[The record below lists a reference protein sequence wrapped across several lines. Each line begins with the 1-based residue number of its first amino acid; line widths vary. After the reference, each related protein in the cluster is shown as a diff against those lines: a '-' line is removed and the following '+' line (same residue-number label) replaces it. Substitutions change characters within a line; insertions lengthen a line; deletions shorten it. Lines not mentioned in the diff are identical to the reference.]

1 MVTGLLLSP
10 LPALAQYCGGPPAEV
25 FWGWGTST
33 YFRSIEEALQ
43 ARCTTQ
49 WPGTTLRVVLGP
61 TVPISSTEPYG
72 NNWQGICY
80 KEPTN
85 PLPTSPQCLPT
96 GFGEC
101 GPAPDGSER
110 HTASIARVFYCD
122 VSVGGPGFCRIN
134 GIQQD
139 SVPRCMVASHGLD
152 PDLNDPN
159 SPQVCGVSGGS
170 MGGPGFPSSSSDG
183 GNTQG
188 NPISPQLAEKTQ
200 VEQDIAAAGGLGFAR
215 TYRSSMPEGKATV
228 RPTRDL
234 GRYWRHSLFRAIDV
248 NHPNSTQRQFLSG
261 QVFSLTM
268 LRPDGRALTYA
279 RVGSGWVAQSG
290 VFDTLVDRLNGSGI
304 HIGWTYTEY
313 GRGTV
318 ELYDANGDIESVTH
332 PSGASLAWTRASGS
346 VTVTN
351 DQGRSLTMAMTDGRI
366 DSVTDGAGDTVN
378 YTYDSNGNLVT
389 VEYPDGE
396 ERHYHYNETT
406 LNGGTSR
413 PHLLTGITDED
424 GQRYASFGYD
434 SAGKAIMTTHL
445 IGSTEVDK
453 FQFSY
458 VAPIPGFA
466 GTSRATVIDP
476 MGTTRQYDFANVLG
490 VARSAG
496 QSQPGGAGCS
506 AAASDINHDVSGNV
520 TSRTDFNGNTT
531 CYKVDT
537 TRRLETVRLEGL
549 APSVGCPSNLVTHT
563 PVSKQRKITQQ
574 WHPTLSLVERRAEPN
589 RLVDL
594 VYNGRPDP
602 SNGGATASCAS
613 GASTTVLC
621 KRIETATTDATG
633 ANGLSAT
640 TTGSSRISSWTYDA
654 QGRVLTADGPRTD
667 VADITTYTYR
677 AADEAACATQP
688 TTCAYRKGDLW
699 RTTNAL
705 GQVSEVLAYD
715 GAGRAL
721 SVLDA
726 NGVRTDFEYTPRGW
740 LSRRLLRGTD
750 DNSEADDQ
758 ITAFEYEPYGSINKV
773 TQPDGSFLRY
783 HYDAAH
789 RLTGISD
796 AAGDRIDYALDAA
809 GNRLKEETKDPNG
822 NVKRLLARQFDAL
835 SRMRSQISAPF
846 AAMADLD
853 DPAVKKTRFE
863 YDPNGNHTRVTD
875 ALDVATDNDHD
886 ALNRLIR
893 SIGDHGAGGINATS
907 LFTYDAR
914 DNLRTVTDPKGLVTT
929 YTYDGLDNLTQLQSP
944 DTGTTSYTH
953 DAAGNRISQTDARG
967 VTSTYT
973 YDALGRMTGVSFSD
987 RGKDLGFIYDEAGTT
1002 CRAGEG
1008 FATGR
1013 LSRFTD
1019 ETGSTEFCYDRRGQL
1034 VRRTSVV
1041 SGETYEL
1048 TWGYDGAGRLNSL
1061 TYPSGTVV
1069 AYARDNRGRI
1079 VGIDVTPANA
1089 SATTLI
1095 SDVAYLPFGPIGTIT
1110 WGDQSTLARRYDQNY
1125 WIDQIESSHPEGL
1138 VLDFST
1144 DLVGNIVSLSDTL
1157 APSVP
1162 VDSYGY
1168 DDLYRLTTQ
1177 DSAVSGLT
1185 QYGYDATGNRTG
1197 VTTASS
1203 ATAYAYPPGSHRLQ
1217 AVGAS
1222 LRGYDA
1228 NGNTTSMNGRTLS
1241 YDDRNRLTM
1250 VNLGIGGSVES
1261 SYNARGERVLR
1272 LQDSFGTATETRYV
1286 YDEAGRLLL
1295 ELPSK
1300 KGASASE
1307 IVWLDDLPVG
1317 LIDKSGEVRPI
1328 EPDHLG
1334 SPRKVIEPSR
1344 GTALWDWPI
1353 LGDAFGTAAAND
1365 DPDGDGNATTL
1376 NLRFPGQQYDAA
1388 TGLHY
1393 NYFRDYDPA
1402 TGRYVESDPI
1412 GLRGGLNTFTY
1423 VRSRP
1428 VINVDPQG
1436 LVEWSGTL
1444 GGGAAIDVVGGSILS
1459 FDLVSE
1465 CKCNRR
1471 VRVSGYASFLAG
1483 GFGLK
1488 YTGSGASTSFTD
1500 YFECPEET
1508 APNGSAF
1515 MLGVAGVLGAGGSC
1529 SYVNLGGLYSSSCG
1543 PSFGIDISAGM
1554 YVGASVVTTAKT
1566 ECCG

>member
-1 MVTGLLLSP
+1 MRMRSLLRSVVLLAGILGSGSAYCCSESVFYLAP
-10 LPALAQYCGGPPAEV
+10 NLISIKGQCASRDEALAACHYQADLHGYPHVNCSEGYNPDSRFPNIWGGWWYEDA
-25 FWGWGTST
+25 
-33 YFRSIEEALQ
+33 
-43 ARCTTQ
+43 
-49 WPGTTLRVVLGP
+49 
-61 TVPISSTEPYG
+61 
-72 NNWQGICY
+72 NNGVW
-80 KEPTN
+80 
-85 PLPTSPQCLPT
+85 SPQY
-96 GFGEC
+96 FVE
-101 GPAPDGSER
+101 E
-110 HTASIARVFYCD
+110 FYQ
-122 VSVGGPGFCRIN
+122 PLY
-134 GIQQD
+134 
-139 SVPRCMVASHGLD
+139 PELD
-152 PDLNDPN
+152 NDPN
-159 SPQVCGVSGGS
+159 L
-170 MGGPGFPSSSSDG
+170 GGPDCDDECSMSAGDPIHVGSGNKFETHIEFRAATPFPLEFSWTYNSAGLSRHFTTASPRLGRNRTHSYSNRLFYFARMQTPLVYVTRPDG
-183 GNTQG
+183 KVRSFRLIGG
-188 NPISPQLAEKTQ
+188 HWE
-200 VEQDIAAAGGLGFAR
+200 AAAGVDGVLTQLTDGPTLLGWRFEEGGVTE
-215 TYRSSMPEGKATV
+215 TYGASGHYLS
-228 RPTRDL
+228 
-234 GRYWRHSLFRAIDV
+234 RA
-248 NHPNSTQRQFLSG
+248 
-261 QVFSLTM
+261 
-268 LRPDGRALTYA
+268 
-279 RVGSGWVAQSG
+279 
-290 VFDTLVDRLNGSGI
+290 
-304 HIGWTYTEY
+304 
-313 GRGTV
+313 
-318 ELYDANGDIESVTH
+318 DANGGLHTLEYVGGLLKTVRDQSGRVLSFTYNNDGQIASLELPDGGSIGFAYSASGDLNRVDY
-332 PSGASLAWTRASGS
+332 PSGFNRQYRYDELGHVQADTVPGALTGVIDEAGVRYSDTHYTSGYRATGTSLAGGIDAHALAYTMHVSGAYSTRTV
-346 VTVTN
+346 VTTPLGATREVVVDAVNSRLLPSSIVVACAGCETSTIEKTFDAKGRPDLVVTN
-351 DQGRSLTMAMTDGRI
+351 GITADHDYDPRGLETQRI
-366 DSVTDGAGDTVN
+366 DVANTVCPAAVPDCHLAKRKTQTDW
-378 YTYDSNGNLVT
+378 
-389 VEYPDGE
+389 
-396 ERHYHYNETT
+396 
-406 LNGGTSR
+406 
-413 PHLLTGITDED
+413 
-424 GQRYASFGYD
+424 
-434 SAGKAIMTTHL
+434 
-445 IGSTEVDK
+445 
-453 FQFSY
+453 
-458 VAPIPGFA
+458 
-466 GTSRATVIDP
+466 RATFRVP
-476 MGTTRQYDFANVLG
+476 MERRTYNAANVLEQLTRFAYNARGQQTARCQVEPSNASAMAYACGSLADAPVG
-490 VARSAG
+490 VRQTRADYCDETDADFGTAACPPVGLARS
-496 QSQPGGAGCS
+496 
-506 AAASDINHDVSGNV
+506 V
-520 TSRTDFNGNTT
+520 
-531 CYKVDT
+531 
-537 TRRLETVRLEGL
+537 
-549 APSVGCPSNLVTHT
+549 
-563 PVSKQRKITQQ
+563 
-574 WHPTLSLVERRAEPN
+574 
-589 RLVDL
+589 
-594 VYNGRPDP
+594 
-602 SNGGATASCAS
+602 
-613 GASTTVLC
+613 
-621 KRIETATTDATG
+621 
-633 ANGLSAT
+633 
-640 TTGSSRISSWTYDA
+640 
-654 QGRVLTADGPRTD
+654 DGPRTD
-667 VADITTYTYR
+667 VADVTTYTYR
-677 AADEAACATQP
+677 AADEATCATQP

-699 RTTNAL
+699 KTTNAL

-715 GAGRAL
+715 GAGRVL

-758 ITAFEYEPYGSINKV
+758 ITTFEYEPYGSINKV
-773 TQPDGSFLRY
+773 TQPDGSYLRY

-893 SIGDHGAGGINATS
+893 SIGDHGADGINATS

-967 VTSTYT
+967 VTSTYA
-973 YDALGRMTGVSFSD
+973 YDALGRLTWVSFST
-987 RGKDLGFIYDEAGTT
+987 RGKDLRFIYDEAGTT
-1002 CRAGEG
+1002 CRAGER
-1008 FATGR
+1008 FAIGR

-1041 SGETYEL
+1041 AAETYEL
-1048 TWGYDGAGRLNSL
+1048 TWGYDGAGRLTSL

-1069 AYARDNRGRI
+1069 AYARDNRGRV
-1079 VGIDVTPANA
+1079 VGIDVTPANG

-1095 SDVAYLPFGPIGTIT
+1095 SDVAYLPFGPVGTIT

-1125 WIDQIESSHPEGL
+1125 WIDQIASSHPEGL

-1157 APSVP
+1157 APSLP

-1250 VNLGIGGSVES
+1250 INLGIGGSVES
-1261 SYNARGERVLR
+1261 RYNARGERVLR
-1272 LQDSFGTATETRYV
+1272 VQDSFGTATETRYV

-1300 KGASASE
+1300 KGASATE

-1334 SPRKVIEPSR
+1334 SPRKVIDPSR

-1353 LGDAFGTAAAND
+1353 LGNAFGTAAAND
-1365 DPDGDGNATTL
+1365 DPGGDGNATTL

-1412 GLRGGLNTFTY
+1412 GLRGGVSTFGY
-1423 VRSRP
+1423 VNQSP
-1428 VINVDPQG
+1428 ANEFDSFG
-1436 LVEWSGTL
+1436 LEGVGHWTFPPGSQRDDFLASQQAKKCWTKDEIAILSNAI
-1444 GGGAAIDVVGGSILS
+1444 GGGVNGAIVTSETGPGAGVGFLIGFAMGGVSGWMQALGDWENPTLIQGFSYSLASGLAAPAGVPMIVGG
-1459 FDLVSE
+1459 F
-1465 CKCNRR
+1465 
-1471 VRVSGYASFLAG
+1471 
-1483 GFGLK
+1483 
-1488 YTGSGASTSFTD
+1488 
-1500 YFECPEET
+1500 
-1508 APNGSAF
+1508 
-1515 MLGVAGVLGAGGSC
+1515 LGAGTEFGLFPGPVGSVLGPAAGNAGAAWWYNG
-1529 SYVNLGGLYSSSCG
+1529 SLGRGVPITSVSNAGFAGAAGGATNLGVSGVMNLNNYLN
-1543 PSFGIDISAGM
+1543 
-1554 YVGASVVTTAKT
+1554 
-1566 ECCG
+1566 ECECRE